1 MSKVFKKMEL
11 KKVPFKKLLKLEL
24 PELTDN
30 VVRILEKHDPKK
42 LQIDR
47 VFDLLVTEL
56 PSIKLL
62 VTGYGVH
69 PLAAELSEANDKLLL
84 YVSAIKFQ
92 LRMAIKENE
101 PDKQQYAVVVELAV
115 NNYLH
120 KLRSSKNYAV
130 INRRVAQFLYETTAD
145 AELAHALKSL
155 NIIEYLNKLQLAL
168 TSVWDLQ
175 ERKLAIISQRPQETT
190 KEISAPIIFALKN
203 VFKQVELS
211 RAIHPELDYTD
222 LFNELNEVI
231 NEYRAK
237 VSRRE
242 ASNKRKAIKKKALET
257 VGSIEQPDV
266 SSDFKDSEASVEK
279 IETDSLVATDK
290 VIMEPQS
297 ENFVPEV
304 IEPSSN
310 AEFAHKLDIEN
321 ISAKDTDK
329 YFIQGF
335 KKEKRDTNSSKH
347 LQKPDLNGDT

>member
-42 LQIDR
+42 LQINR
-47 VFDLLVTEL
+47 VFDMLVTEL

-62 VTGYGVH
+62 VTGYGVN

-242 ASNKRKAIKKKALET
+242 TSNKRKAEKKKAIDAGVAIEHPEVDSNLE
-257 VGSIEQPDV
+257 
-266 SSDFKDSEASVEK
+266 DSKALAEK
-279 IETDSLVATDK
+279 IETNSLVATGK
-290 VIMEPQS
+290 VVIES
-297 ENFVPEV
+297 ENEKIEAVV

-310 AEFAHKLDIEN
+310 EDFTHEPNVEKFDV
-321 ISAKDTDK
+321 KDSNK
-329 YFIQGF
+329 YFKQDF
-335 KKEKRDTNSSKH
+335 KGETRDTNSSKH
-347 LQKPDLNGDT
+347 LQKPDLNGGS

>member
-1 MSKVFKKMEL
+1 MSKLFKKMEL

-30 VVRILEKHDPKK
+30 IVRILEKHDPKK
-42 LQIDR
+42 LQIER
-47 VFDLLVTEL
+47 VFDMLVTEL
-56 PSIKLL
+56 PNIKLL

-101 PDKQQYAVVVELAV
+101 PDKQEHAVVVQLAI

-120 KLRSSKNYAV
+120 KLRSSKNYTV
-130 INRRVAQFLYETTAD
+130 INRRVAQFLHEATTD

-175 ERKLAIISQRPQETT
+175 ERKLAIISQRPQDTT
-190 KEISAPIIFALKN
+190 KEIAAPIIFALKN

-211 RAIHPELDYTD
+211 KAIHPELDYTD

-231 NEYRAK
+231 NDYRAK

-242 ASNKRKAIKKKALET
+242 ASNKRKAEKKKSIET
-257 VGSIEQPDV
+257 GVAIEQPEVD
-266 SSDFKDSEASVEK
+266 SDSEDSKASEEK
-279 IETDSLVATDK
+279 IETNSVVATEK
-290 VIMEPQS
+290 VMIESEKEKIEP
-297 ENFVPEV
+297 EE

-310 AEFAHKLDIEN
+310 ANFTQAPNIEKFDV
-321 ISAKDTDK
+321 KDSDK
-329 YFIQGF
+329 YSKQDF
-335 KKEKRDTNSSKH
+335 KGETRGANSSKH
-347 LQKPDLNGDT
+347 LQKTTSNGRS